1 MINIFEKDGAVII
14 TIENATPKEKEL
26 IKEAHETKKGTTKA
40 GGVFAKFKCNQKQT
54 EQAEQLSLDDMQY
67 DVWQSVF
74 DDAEL
79 PFN

>member
-1 MINIFEKDGAVII
+1 MINIYEKDGAVII

-26 IKEAHETKKGTTKA
+26 IKEAYEIRKGTSKA
-40 GGVFAKFKCNQKQT
+40 GGVFAKFKCNQKQ
-54 EQAEQLSLDDMQY
+54 EGQAEQLSLDDIQY
-67 DVWQSVF
+67 NVWQSVP